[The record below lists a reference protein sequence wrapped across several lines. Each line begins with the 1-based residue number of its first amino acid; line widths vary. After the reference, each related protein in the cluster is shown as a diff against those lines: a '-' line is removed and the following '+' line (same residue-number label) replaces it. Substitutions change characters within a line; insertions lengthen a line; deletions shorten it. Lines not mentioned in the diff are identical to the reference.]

1 MSEGA
6 QSGCGFDRLEDHP
19 KAWVRR
25 MVEGRGLN
33 PPERTLKWWSVHLGR
48 FPIFCRK
55 AGPES
60 SQVLEA
66 AIKQFMILIRGEGE
80 RAA

>member
-6 QSGCGFDRLEDHP
+6 QSGCGFDRLEGHP

-48 FPIFCRK
+48 FLMDCRK

-60 SQVLEA
+60 SQILEA
-66 AIKQFMILIRGEGE
+66 AIKQFLISIRGEGE